1 MVRPFG
7 ATKRIALRRG
17 MAFVDFA
24 TADAAAAC
32 VEAWTKKQGT
42 GAFIVHDREIFIAPQ
57 KSKVKMSDAESEAKL
72 SAVATAKYARKKK
85 RRRAKR
91 TGAFSVFVNI
101 ILSYC
106 FILLCDLI
114 LHSYIAVF

>member
-1 MVRPFG
+1 MVRPYG

-57 KSKVKMSDAESEAKL
+57 KSKLKMSDAESEAKL

-91 TGAFSVFVNI
+91 TGAFSVFEHNFIV
-101 ILSYC
+101 SFYC
-106 FILLCDLI
+106 
-114 LHSYIAVF
+114 VT